1 MSKITPF
8 LMFEGK
14 AEEAINFY
22 TSIFQ
27 DSEIIHLTR
36 YKAGEPGNEGEV
48 SRAVISIN
56 GQEFLCTD
64 SSVKHAFTFTP
75 SISLYVNCD
84 SEDEIDEAY
93 AKLSDGGQLL
103 MPLDSYP
110 FSKKFGW
117 VQDKFG
123 VSWQLN
129 LDNFTTIAQ

>member
-22 TSIFQ
+22 MSIFN
-27 DSEIIHLTR
+27 DAELIRIAR
-36 YKAGEPGNEGEV
+36 YEAGEPGKEGEV
-48 SRAVISIN
+48 SQAVFSIN
-56 GQEFLCTD
+56 GQEFICTD
-64 SSVKHAFTFTP
+64 TFVQHAFTFTP
-75 SISLYVNCD
+75 SISLFVECD
-84 SEDEIDEAY
+84 SEEEINDAY
-93 AKLSDGGQLL
+93 TKLADGGELL

-123 VSWQLN
+123 VSWQLI
-129 LDNFTTIAQ
+129 LTDK

>member
-8 LMFEGK
+8 LMFEGQ

-27 DSEIIHLTR
+27 NSEIIHLAR
-36 YKAGEPGNEGEV
+36 YKAGEHGKEGEV
-48 SRAVISIN
+48 SRAVFSIN

-64 SSVKHAFTFTP
+64 SSVQHAFTFTP

-84 SEDEIDEAY
+84 SEVEIDEAF

-103 MPLDSYP
+103 MPLDKYP
-110 FSKKFGW
+110 FSERFGW

-129 LDNFTTIAQ
+129 LDNFTSIGR

>member
-22 TSIFQ
+22 MSIFN
-27 DSEIIHLTR
+27 DSEIIRLAR
-36 YKAGEPGNEGEV
+36 YEAGEPGKEGEV
-48 SRAVISIN
+48 SQAVFSIN
-56 GQEFLCTD
+56 GQEFICTD
-64 SSVKHAFTFTP
+64 TFVQHAFTFTP
-75 SISLYVNCD
+75 SISLFVECD
-84 SEDEIDEAY
+84 SEEEINDAY
-93 AKLSDGGQLL
+93 TKLADGGELL

-123 VSWQLN
+123 VSWQLI
-129 LDNFTTIAQ
+129 LADK

>member
-22 TSIFQ
+22 MSIFN
-27 DSEIIHLTR
+27 DSELIRIAR
-36 YKAGEPGNEGEV
+36 YEAGEPGKEGEV
-48 SRAVISIN
+48 SQAVFSIN
-56 GQEFLCTD
+56 GQEFICTD
-64 SSVKHAFTFTP
+64 TFVQHAFTFTP
-75 SISLYVNCD
+75 SISLFVECD
-84 SEDEIDEAY
+84 SEEEINDAY
-93 AKLSDGGQLL
+93 TKLADGGELL

-123 VSWQLN
+123 VSWQLI
-129 LDNFTTIAQ
+129 LTDK

>member
-22 TSIFQ
+22 MSIFN
-27 DSEIIHLTR
+27 DAEIIRIAR
-36 YKAGEPGNEGEV
+36 YEAGEPGKEGEV
-48 SRAVISIN
+48 SQAVFSIN
-56 GQEFLCTD
+56 GQEFICTD
-64 SSVKHAFTFTP
+64 TFVQHAFTFTP
-75 SISLYVNCD
+75 SISLFVECD
-84 SEDEIDEAY
+84 SEEEINDAY
-93 AKLSDGGQLL
+93 TKLADGGELL

-123 VSWQLN
+123 VSWQLI
-129 LDNFTTIAQ
+129 LADK